1 MDVDV
6 DLTLTLA
13 VVIVVM
19 VMQQMVMIGFFSLNK
34 RPVAVSA
41 PAGHT
46 GWQLKSKKRSWVYI
60 IGGSVSTNLEMKN
73 SLSSIFFAAKDQ
85 SYLEQNS
92 GQHCPCWQSLF
103 KSGEDRN
110 ADQHQHDQ

>member
-1 MDVDV
+1 MIDLANDNGYNLICSSCTKCFAVGAMAHLCQTEGSRHLPTHRGPVVDV

-19 VMQQMVMIGFFSLNK
+19 EMQQIVMIGFFFSLNK

-46 GWQLKSKKRSWVYI
+46 G
-60 IGGSVSTNLEMKN
+60 
-73 SLSSIFFAAKDQ
+73 
-85 SYLEQNS
+85 
-92 GQHCPCWQSLF
+92 
-103 KSGEDRN
+103 
-110 ADQHQHDQ
+110 

>member
-13 VVIVVM
+13 VVM
-19 VMQQMVMIGFFSLNK
+19 VMQQMVMIGFFFSLNK

-46 GWQLKSKKRSWVYI
+46 GWQLKVKKDLGCIS
-60 IGGSVSTNLEMKN
+60 LEVQ
-73 SLSSIFFAAKDQ
+73 LV
-85 SYLEQNS
+85 LT
-92 GQHCPCWQSLF
+92 W
-103 KSGEDRN
+103 R
-110 ADQHQHDQ
+110 

>member
-13 VVIVVM
+13 VVM

-41 PAGHT
+41 SAGHT
-46 GWQLKSKKRSWVYI
+46 VRQLKVKTILGVYHWRF
-60 IGGSVSTNLEMKN
+60 S
-73 SLSSIFFAAKDQ
+73 
-85 SYLEQNS
+85 
-92 GQHCPCWQSLF
+92 
-103 KSGEDRN
+103 
-110 ADQHQHDQ
+110 

>member
-1 MDVDV
+1 MAHLCQTEGSRHLPTHCGPVVDVDV

-19 VMQQMVMIGFFSLNK
+19 VMQQMVMIGFFFSLNK

-46 GWQLKSKKRSWVYI
+46 VWQLKVK
-60 IGGSVSTNLEMKN
+60 TN
-73 SLSSIFFAAKDQ
+73 
-85 SYLEQNS
+85 
-92 GQHCPCWQSLF
+92 
-103 KSGEDRN
+103 
-110 ADQHQHDQ
+110 